1 MTVQAARGASGV
13 GVVVL
18 GAGLAGL
25 GAAVTLAR
33 AGVDVQVLEARDRVG
48 GRVQTVREP
57 FADGLYVEAG
67 GEFISGGHRVL
78 RGWLDA
84 YGIELM
90 PVTGGL
96 QLFALGGEVRRGEEL
111 ADLREGLAQQE
122 EAIERGAEEIARR
135 VPDPRRPWAASA
147 AGELDGRSLGSWLD
161 GLGLH
166 PIARTY
172 ERVWTTVDYGVE
184 AERLSLLQYA
194 RDERLLR
201 DEPDTADRACGG
213 VERLPAAMAAELA
226 ARVRLGVR
234 VTGLAH
240 AADGV
245 TVGYRHGDR
254 EGSLEAAYG
263 VVTLPLGALRD
274 LKVEPPFDSARR
286 EAIDGLG
293 YSSVLKVMVQFRRR
307 FWREAGLVGRTI
319 VDDPL
324 FTTYDGTDGQTGERG
339 ILTVYSAG
347 QVAVE
352 LAALQEQQR
361 IERCLERL
369 ERLYPGCRSG
379 FEVGRS
385 TDWDRDGY
393 SRGAYSYFAP
403 NQLTRYGPILARP
416 EGRVYF
422 AGEHTDPWQA
432 TMNGALASGVRAAEE
447 ILGR

>member
-1 MTVQAARGASGV
+1 V
-13 GVVVL
+13 GVIVL

-33 AGVDVQVLEARDRVG
+33 AGIDVRVLEARDRVG

-67 GEFISGGHRVL
+67 GEFISGAHHVL
-78 RGWLDA
+78 RDWLDA

-96 QLFALGGEVRRGEEL
+96 QVFALGGEIRRGEDLADLGEEL
-111 ADLREGLAQQE
+111 AEQE

-135 VPDPRRPWAASA
+135 VPDPRRPWAAPTA
-147 AGELDGRSLGSWLD
+147 AELDGRSLGSWLD

-166 PIARTY
+166 PIARAY

-201 DEPDTADRACGG
+201 DEPDTADRVRGG
-213 VERLPAAMAAELA
+213 MERLPAAMAAELG

-245 TVGYRHGDR
+245 TVRYRQGGRD
-254 EGSLEAAYG
+254 GSLGAGYG
-263 VVTLPLGALRD
+263 VVTLPLGALRH
-274 LKVEPPFDSARR
+274 LEVEPPFDGARR

-293 YSSVLKVMVQFRRR
+293 YSSVLKVMLQFRRR
-307 FWREAGLVGRTI
+307 FWRDAGLVGRTI
-319 VDDPL
+319 ADDPL
-324 FTTYDGTDGQTGERG
+324 FTTYDATDGQPGERG

-352 LAALQEQQR
+352 LAALPERQR

-369 ERLYPGCRSG
+369 ERLYPGCRTS

-385 TDWDRDGY
+385 TDWDLDGC
-393 SRGAYSYFAP
+393 SLGAYSYFEP
-403 NQLTRYGPILARP
+403 NQLTRHGPVLARP
-416 EGRVYF
+416 EGRVYV

-447 ILGR
+447 VLAHLRW